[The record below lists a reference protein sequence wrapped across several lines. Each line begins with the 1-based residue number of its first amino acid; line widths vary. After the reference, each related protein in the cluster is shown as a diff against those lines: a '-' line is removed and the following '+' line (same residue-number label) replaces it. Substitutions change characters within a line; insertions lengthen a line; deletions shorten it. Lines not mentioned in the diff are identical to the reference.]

1 MHDRQQMVV
10 YVPLYN
16 EREKIG
22 KVLEQVI
29 EYAGKRLG
37 MLVVA
42 DDGSNDGSNA
52 IAALHTRHVVVLPE
66 NGGNGLATRAAL
78 SYILKDDRDWLGV
91 VRIDGDGQ
99 HDPSRLPEVFDR
111 LEEGADVVVCSRFH
125 PMSDVSCVPV
135 DRLDLNLS
143 AAKRMRKV
151 MGWPVTDARSGFLG
165 FRWDLLRRVV
175 DSLQTVRYGIPMELL
190 LRIWHQDPSAQY
202 EEIPHP
208 ALYHPGISER
218 LDNKYRTETEA
229 DKIRRKSDALQ
240 IFETTCRV
248 LGIPLT

>member
-1 MHDRQQMVV
+1 MNDRQLMAV

-16 EREKIG
+16 EQEKIEE
-22 KVLEQVI
+22 VLEQVL
-29 EYAGKRLG
+29 EFAGKRLG
-37 MLVVA
+37 LLVVA

-52 IAALHTRHVVVLPE
+52 IAARHTKHVVTLPE
-66 NGGNGLATRAAL
+66 NSGNGVATRAAL
-78 SYILKDDRDWLGV
+78 SYILKDDRDWCGV

-99 HDPSRLPEVFDR
+99 HDPSKLPEVFDR
-111 LEEGADVVVCSRFH
+111 IEAGADVVVCSRFH
-125 PMSDVSCVPV
+125 PESDVSCVPA

-151 MGWPVTDARSGFLG
+151 MGWEITDARSGFLG
-165 FRWDLLRRVV
+165 FRWSLLRKIV

-190 LRIWHQDPSAQY
+190 LRIWHQDPSALYQ
-202 EEIPHP
+202 EIPHP
-208 ALYHPGISER
+208 ALYHLGISER